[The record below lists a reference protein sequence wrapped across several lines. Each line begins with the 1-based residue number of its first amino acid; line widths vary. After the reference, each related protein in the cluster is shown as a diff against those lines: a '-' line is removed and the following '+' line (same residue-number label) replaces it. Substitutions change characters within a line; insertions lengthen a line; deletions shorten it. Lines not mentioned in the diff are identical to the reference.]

1 MNLPNTHFEEFP
13 IDFKEINPAD
23 FEGFEVGDKINIPLN
38 KEGYLTEALSSSL
51 INIDEKNT
59 VVINAGVGQGKTH
72 SIIKIIRN
80 IIQNNADNIV
90 FVASPFVSLV
100 EQYYNQIIK
109 SGADINRV
117 YRYDM
122 IGNRGGIS
130 SLNCRIHIVTANL
143 LLGNPGEDSLINSNA
158 KREYIN
164 SLVDKYN
171 RENKKVFFIYDE
183 IHDTIHNFRQ
193 DLIFNLWKWKD
204 VIHKNFVIS
213 ATFNEASKVVIEYL
227 AELTD
232 KKIQILESERK
243 RFIDRQS
250 ELYLHFNSA
259 LSYKN
264 LDENITK
271 LVQKLVGNGK
281 DIDILSY
288 SRKLAEDIK
297 RNTKEG
303 IGKVLFDKYG
313 ENVKLCI
320 SQLQSNTPAS
330 SSQEE
335 RFSSENRYDS
345 TKCNVGTNFKSGV
358 SIEKD
363 NHAFIIIM
371 PPSGARKP
379 FKNEY
384 GIFSD
389 GINSVIQAL
398 ARQRKKGEIHIVL
411 PHPGKFYFDSLPF
424 ENPHQKEVFQSFYEK
439 NMQHIG
445 SNRNE
450 VKYYS
455 VNQQAELIKKFY
467 ENTYLDNVKDEVE
480 YVNTLNRSN
489 LASLSFPN
497 YKDYKLS
504 DGERFLARTYPFFG
518 GDLSAYILYGAI
530 TNHFLNCRLVNTTNT
545 KGKLELNEDNK
556 QEMLSYIYIDFMADV
571 YNCGCTESDL
581 LGDIEWYYK
590 YFHDYIFD
598 YYNVLINGI
607 KVSEWR
613 DKKIEVLIFTILRRR
628 FLSDISECRI
638 MGENGMYLY
647 NYEEYTRGEYLREC
661 IAYSEKYRV
670 NMESSPDKKLLVRAY
685 LKMKKYRDSIIEMA
699 EEREIRGVNVK
710 YIPKTNSTF
719 IPSSELEEFS
729 NMINIICE
737 KDILFNKE
745 IFDFKRELNSGDAS
759 NEDKI
764 KAFYKYLKKDFLK
777 VKTRKIS
784 EVDYDEIV
792 EIIPIDTHA
801 KFMIYENEAENINN
815 DDNDEDFFRE

>member
-90 FVASPFVSLV
+90 FVASSFVSLV

-411 PHPGKFYFDSLPF
+411 PHPR
-424 ENPHQKEVFQSFYEK
+424 
-439 NMQHIG
+439 IG
-445 SNRNE
+445 
-450 VKYYS
+450 
-455 VNQQAELIKKFY
+455 
-467 ENTYLDNVKDEVE
+467 
-480 YVNTLNRSN
+480 
-489 LASLSFPN
+489 
-497 YKDYKLS
+497 
-504 DGERFLARTYPFFG
+504 
-518 GDLSAYILYGAI
+518 
-530 TNHFLNCRLVNTTNT
+530 
-545 KGKLELNEDNK
+545 
-556 QEMLSYIYIDFMADV
+556 
-571 YNCGCTESDL
+571 
-581 LGDIEWYYK
+581 
-590 YFHDYIFD
+590 
-598 YYNVLINGI
+598 
-607 KVSEWR
+607 
-613 DKKIEVLIFTILRRR
+613 
-628 FLSDISECRI
+628 
-638 MGENGMYLY
+638 
-647 NYEEYTRGEYLREC
+647 
-661 IAYSEKYRV
+661 
-670 NMESSPDKKLLVRAY
+670 
-685 LKMKKYRDSIIEMA
+685 
-699 EEREIRGVNVK
+699 
-710 YIPKTNSTF
+710 
-719 IPSSELEEFS
+719 
-729 NMINIICE
+729 
-737 KDILFNKE
+737 
-745 IFDFKRELNSGDAS
+745 
-759 NEDKI
+759 
-764 KAFYKYLKKDFLK
+764 
-777 VKTRKIS
+777 
-784 EVDYDEIV
+784 
-792 EIIPIDTHA
+792 
-801 KFMIYENEAENINN
+801 
-815 DDNDEDFFRE
+815 FR